1 MTTNESL
8 EKFQIE
14 LEKAKKKDIH
24 IDIEPII
31 DISVNY
37 LDITITNENGQLTQS
52 RGDSVF
58 LKNTFNRFIF
68 VYIHLLTNV
77 LIGFLSMYCQFFYFF
92 CLHYHIGDHF

>member
-37 LDITITNENGQLTQS
+37 LDITITNENGQLTHS
-52 RGDSVF
+52 RPC
-58 LKNTFNRFIF
+58 KHETQNTR
-68 VYIHLLTNV
+68 V
-77 LIGFLSMYCQFFYFF
+77 
-92 CLHYHIGDHF
+92 